1 MNNGKLYND
10 NDIAEMKSRFS
21 ASRAIFVKTIND
33 DHTLEENMKESLN
46 RIDERAGSDDEQS
59 TTDSENGGDIQSN
72 D

>member
-46 RIDERAGSDDEQS
+46 RIDEKAGNGDEQS